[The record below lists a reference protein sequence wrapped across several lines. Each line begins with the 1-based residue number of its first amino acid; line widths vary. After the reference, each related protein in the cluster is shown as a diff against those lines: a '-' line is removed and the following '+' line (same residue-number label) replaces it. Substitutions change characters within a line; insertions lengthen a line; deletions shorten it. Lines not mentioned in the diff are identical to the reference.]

1 MLCLLLLNLL
11 FLGLGLFLGS
21 LFLLGR
27 LFLAGLF
34 LASFFLGCLL
44 LWLFLG
50 LLLWLFLGLFLLWL
64 LLLHD
69 LLLLLLLWCSLDLD
83 DLVLA
88 TVLGESSF
96 GNTALEGGVDEAPG
110 GFLGTEGFL
119 DGLEG

>member
-1 MLCLLLLNLL
+1 MTNLL
-11 FLGLGLFLGS
+11 FLGLCLFLGS
-21 LFLLGR
+21 LLLFGR

-34 LASFFLGCLL
+34 LASLFLGGFL

-50 LLLWLFLGLFLLWL
+50 LLLWLLLGLFLLWL
-64 LLLHD
+64 LFLHD
-69 LLLLLLLWCSLDLD
+69 LLLLLLWCSLDFD

-96 GNTALEGGVDEAPG
+96 GNTAFEGGVDEAPG

>member
-27 LFLAGLF
+27 LFLASL
-34 LASFFLGCLL
+34 FLGCLL

-64 LLLHD
+64 LLLHV
-69 LLLLLLLWCSLDLD
+69 LLLLLLWCSLDLD

-119 DGLEG
+119 DGL